1 MQLKFDINF
10 QRFDNR
16 PFYDLKKEFL
26 VKLKLKYECLIYFN
40 KVYSFPIKRCPE
52 NEFTR
57 AKNFI
62 N

>member
-1 MQLKFDINF
+1 MQLKFEFNF
-10 QRFDNR
+10 QRFDNG

-26 VKLKLKYECLIYFN
+26 VKLKLKYECLNYFN
-40 KVYSFPIKRCPE
+40 KVCSLPIKICPKK
-52 NEFTR
+52 EFTR